1 MENKGIKE
9 LAEQLRKPSGEKGK
23 EIAGMMNETNIG
35 MTLHSIEN
43 LNLSSGNLVMEI
55 GHGNAGHLKY
65 LLELAHQLQYTGY
78 DISELMNSEA
88 KELNQEFIKNHQ
100 AEFRLY
106 DGENFPDKDGKFD
119 KIFTVNTIYFW
130 KNPAKMLSEIY
141 RILKPDG
148 IFCIT
153 FVEKDFMKLL
163 PFSVFGFTMYNPE
176 DIEELV
182 KNSSFKL
189 EKIIRKTD
197 FVQNKLG
204 EKMNRKFATAVLSK
218 T

>member
-1 MENKGIKE
+1 MENEGMKH
-9 LAEQLRKPSGEKGK
+9 LAEQLRKPSGEEGK
-23 EIAGMMNETNIG
+23 DVARMMNETNIG

-65 LLELAHQLQYTGY
+65 LLELADQLHYTGY
-78 DISELMNSEA
+78 DISDLMNSEA
-88 KELNQEFIKNHQ
+88 MKFNKEFIKNHQ
-100 AEFRLY
+100 AEFKLY
-106 DGENFPDKDGKFD
+106 DGQDFPENEEEFD

-130 KNPAKMLSEIY
+130 QNPLKMLSEIY
-141 RILKPDG
+141 RILKPEG

-163 PFSVFGFTMYNPE
+163 PFSPFGFTMYNPE

-182 KNSSFKL
+182 KNSNFKL
-189 EKIIRKTD
+189 GKIIRETG

-204 EKMNRKFATAVLSK
+204 EKMNRQFATAVLRK